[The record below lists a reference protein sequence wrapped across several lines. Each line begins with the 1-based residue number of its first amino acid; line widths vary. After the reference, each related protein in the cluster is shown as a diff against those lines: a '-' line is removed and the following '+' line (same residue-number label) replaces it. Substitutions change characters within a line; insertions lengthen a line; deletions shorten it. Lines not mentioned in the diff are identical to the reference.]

1 MTDKDYFAIFLIKI
15 FVCSYDFF
23 FLRTEF
29 VEKLKLSIL
38 LKKKKNCNFN
48 EKLNENLQNI
58 PCLSSTGCTEIL
70 HIIPEILPT

>member
-23 FLRTEF
+23 FSEDRVCREIEIVHT
-29 VEKLKLSIL
+29 V
-38 LKKKKNCNFN
+38 KKKKNCNFN

>member
-38 LKKKKNCNFN
+38 LKKKKKTVTSMKN
-48 EKLNENLQNI
+48 
-58 PCLSSTGCTEIL
+58 
-70 HIIPEILPT
+70 